1 MKQAIVHT
9 YVSTR
14 LKFLR
19 YAFICTSKIDMI
31 LLRRVVFHT
40 PRRPANVLELST
52 AKLMFFFQNAIGCFL
67 KKFNQTFF
75 YKLNECLWMD
85 EKNHGKMNNCSKVIL
100 MPNK

>member
-52 AKLMFFFQNAIGCFL
+52 AKLMFFFFKMLLDVSSKNSIKLSSTSSMNAYGWM
-67 KKFNQTFF
+67 KKI
-75 YKLNECLWMD
+75 M
-85 EKNHGKMNNCSKVIL
+85 GK
-100 MPNK
+100 